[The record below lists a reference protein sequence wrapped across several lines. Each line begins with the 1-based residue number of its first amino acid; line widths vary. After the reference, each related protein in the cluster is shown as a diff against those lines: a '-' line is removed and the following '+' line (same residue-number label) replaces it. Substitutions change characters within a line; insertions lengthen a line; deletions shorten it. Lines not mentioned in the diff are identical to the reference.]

1 MNSSNSGRGL
11 WRVIG
16 VSNQPNNTATSRS
29 FSKSSRDKSKDRFT
43 ITKKSENERV
53 DLGECPYDQGGYFI
67 VRGS

>member
-43 ITKKSENERV
+43 ITKKSENES
-53 DLGECPYDQGGYFI
+53 PIQQPNNIKNNIF
-67 VRGS
+67 